1 MVRPTKQERF
11 DALVVAGLR
20 VFAERGFRK
29 AQMADVAAAM
39 GVSQGTLYN
48 YVESKEALFSL
59 CLDRLLEPD
68 GPVPPL
74 PVTQASTEDV
84 VARLRVRLQAL
95 WALPRLE
102 RALATRKPSD
112 VRREL
117 AEVLDEGYDAVGGR
131 RLAFDAIER
140 SAREMPEIAQ
150 VFYVD
155 VRRQLIG
162 RLAAYIE
169 ARIRSKQFRPQL
181 DPPTAARLVIETV
194 TYFARHR
201 FGDLDSAMLDDE
213 TSRRTV
219 IDMMSAALLADDR

>member
-1 MVRPTKQERF
+1 VVRPSKQERF

-29 AQMADVAAAM
+29 AQMADVAAVM

-59 CLDRLLEPD
+59 CLDRLIEPD
-68 GPVPPL
+68 APMPPL
-74 PVTQASTEDV
+74 PVRLPSQDDV
-84 VARLRVRLQAL
+84 LAGLRARLEEL

-102 RALATRKPSD
+102 KALATRRPGD
-112 VRREL
+112 VRAEL
-117 AEVLDEGYDAVGGR
+117 TEVIEEGYEAIGGR

-140 SAREMPEIAQ
+140 SAREMPEIAE

-155 VRRQLIG
+155 FRRKLIA
-162 RLAAYIE
+162 RYTSYIE

-181 DPPTAARLVIETV
+181 DPATAARLVLETV

-201 FGDLDSAMLDDE
+201 FGDLDSAMLDDD
-213 TSRRTV
+213 TARRTV
-219 IDMMSAALLADDR
+219 VDMMSAALLA

>member
-1 MVRPTKQERF
+1 MPRPSKEERF
-11 DALVVAGLR
+11 HALVTAGLR

-29 AQMADVAAAM
+29 AQMADVAAVM

-68 GPVPPL
+68 APMPAL
-74 PVTQASTEDV
+74 PVTVPAQADFLKG
-84 VARLRVRLQAL
+84 LRTRMAQL

-102 RALATRKPSD
+102 KALATRRPAD
-112 VRREL
+112 VRVEL
-117 AEVLDEGYDAVGGR
+117 EEVLDEGYEAVGGR

-140 SAREMPEIAQ
+140 SAREMPEIAE
-150 VFYVD
+150 VFYIEM
-155 VRRQLIG
+155 RRKLIA
-162 RLAAYIE
+162 RYTAYIE
-169 ARIRSKQFRPQL
+169 ARVRSKQFRPQL

-201 FGDLDSAMLDDE
+201 FGDLDSSMLDDD
-213 TSRRTV
+213 TVRRTV
-219 IDMMSAALLADDR
+219 VDMMSAAMLARP

>member
-1 MVRPTKQERF
+1 VPRPSKEERF
-11 DALVVAGLR
+11 DALVAAGLR

-68 GPVPPL
+68 APMPAL
-74 PVTQASTEDV
+74 PVTVPSPADLLNGLRR
-84 VARLRVRLQAL
+84 RLSEL

-102 RALATRKPSD
+102 KALATRRPSD
-112 VRREL
+112 VQAEL
-117 AEVLDEGYDAVGGR
+117 SEVIEEGYEAIGGR

-140 SAREMPEIAQ
+140 SAREMPEIAE

-155 VRRQLIG
+155 FRRKLIG
-162 RLAAYIE
+162 RYTAYIE

-201 FGDLDSAMLDDE
+201 FGDLDSAMLDDD
-213 TSRRTV
+213 TARRTV
-219 IDMMSAALLADDR
+219 VDMMSAALLA